1 VTLVIGL
8 GSEWRGDDAAGLHV
22 ARRLHEPPA
31 PARIIEREGEP
42 LDLIEEWAGSD
53 RALVVDAVSS
63 GAEPGTIHRLNAA
76 DRPVPA
82 ALFRGSTHALGL
94 ADAVELGRSL
104 GRLPETLLV
113 FGIEGGDFGAGAG
126 LTPAV
131 ERAVTVLAA
140 ELREL
145 LMWSAENH

>member
-8 GSEWRGDDAAGLHV
+8 GSEWRGDDAAGLRV
-22 ARRLHEPPA
+22 AQRLREPPA
-31 PARIIEREGEP
+31 PARVIEREGEP
-42 LDLIEEWAGSD
+42 MDLIEEWAGAD
-53 RALVVDAVSS
+53 RALLVDAVSS
-63 GAEPGTIHRLNAA
+63 GAEPGTIHRLDATE
-76 DRPVPA
+76 RPLPV
-82 ALFRGSTHALGL
+82 ALFRGSTHALGV

-113 FGIEGGDFGAGAG
+113 FGIEGASFGAGAG

-131 ERAVTVLAA
+131 DRAVTALAT

-145 LMWSAENH
+145 LAAVPARS